1 MLIVIDT
8 YRNGDEHAP
17 FNAAF
22 LTLLTK
28 VYNKKSLQFFALDL
42 HLLSVEKILCQNG
55 INGDN
60 LNFSNLSTISKRN
73 STIGI
78 LISYLVSSFHDL
90 RLMINSNQHDLIFFA
105 TVNPLSLLNIKLLNI
120 FLRRK
125 IYIVLHGELEY
136 LNKSND
142 VSHSIKTRFIRMWFR
157 NVFWRFLNTNIKYVV
172 LGKSILDSL
181 NSFKSFGLKSSNFF
195 VINHPY
201 FYPTKI
207 DNDLSSSKV
216 LNVATVGH
224 LSTKKMSH
232 LIFSLAKI
240 MEPEIKEN
248 KISISIIGNVSACI
262 KPYLGNCLISQNI
275 GDIFLTR
282 KEYELGFNQLH
293 YVVFF
298 YPDTTYKFI
307 ASGAFFDCIAFE
319 KPVIAV
325 KNSFFQYYF
334 DKYGDIG
341 YLCEDMFEMKS
352 FINGYDE
359 KRYLRQIDNI
369 RKMKQDLSI
378 EKIASEFKALLEI

>member
-22 LTLLTK
+22 LTVLSK
-28 VYNKKSLQFFALDL
+28 VYRKKSLQFFAIDL
-42 HLLSVEKILCQNG
+42 HLLSVEKILCQNR
-55 INGDN
+55 INRDN
-60 LNFSNLSTISKRN
+60 WNFSNVSTISKRN
-73 STIGI
+73 GSIGI

-90 RLMINSNQHDLIFFA
+90 RLIIKSNPHDLIFFA
-105 TVNPLSLLNIKLLNI
+105 TANPLSLFNIKLFNI

-125 IYIVLHGELEY
+125 ICLVLHGELEY

-142 VSHSIKTRFIRMWFR
+142 LSHSIQTRFVRMWFR
-157 NVFWRFLNTNIKYVV
+157 NVFWRFLNSNIKYVV
-172 LGKSILDSL
+172 LGKSILNSL
-181 NSFKSFGLKSSNFF
+181 NSFKSFRSKASKFL
-195 VINHPY
+195 VIDHPY

-207 DNDLSSSKV
+207 DNGQFHFKV
-216 LNVATVGH
+216 LNIATVGH
-224 LSTKKMSH
+224 LSTKKNSH
-232 LIFSLAKI
+232 LVFSLAEI
-240 MEPEIKEN
+240 MESEIKAD
-248 KISISIIGNVSACI
+248 KVSISIIGNVSACI
-262 KPYLGNCLISQNI
+262 KPYLDECLISQNI

-282 KEYELGFNQLH
+282 EEYELGFNQLH

-319 KPVIAV
+319 KPVIAL

-341 YLCEDMFEMKS
+341 YLCEDLFEMKS

-359 KRYLRQIDNI
+359 KRYLRQIANI

-378 EKIASEFKALLEI
+378 EKITSEFKALLET